1 LIQRPEA
8 APRSL
13 IAGANALL
21 RMKESSRPSDGGR
34 ILDDPFA
41 RALAEDHW
49 VVQALRYGRF
59 ALPLLYRAIDELQTA
74 HCVRHRAI
82 DELMLAALADG
93 FRQIVIVG
101 AGYDMRAA
109 RFAGPLAEVGA
120 RVFELD
126 LPATQRRKL
135 ARLAALDP
143 PATDAV
149 AVEYSPVDLVT
160 QTVPDALVPTSF
172 DATAPALFVLEG
184 LIHYLPLPR
193 VTRLWAELATGKGAR
208 RVVTSFIRP
217 AEQKRAG
224 GHLRAMIGAV
234 GEVPKLTFTRA
245 RLQASVR
252 AAGFGEL
259 SSWTF
264 GQQVRAFAPM
274 ARGRRV
280 GATQDVALFGRP

>member
-21 RMKESSRPSDGGR
+21 RMKESTRPAHGPGGR

-41 RALAEDHW
+41 AALAEDHW
-49 VVQALRYGRF
+49 VVSALRYGRF

-93 FRQIVIVG
+93 FRQVVIVG

-109 RFAGPLAEVGA
+109 RFAGELGRHDA

-126 LPATQRRKL
+126 LPATQRRKEAKL
-135 ARLAALDP
+135 VELKVEVD
-143 PATDAV
+143 
-149 AVEYSPVDLVT
+149 VEYATVDLMT
-160 QTVPDALVPTSF
+160 QTIGDALSTTRF
-172 DATAPALFVLEG
+172 DAKRPALYVLEG
-184 LIHYLPLPR
+184 LIHYLPAPR
-193 VTRLWAELATGKGAR
+193 VSELWAELATPRSHAPR
-208 RVVTSFIRP
+208 RVVASFIRP
-217 AEQKRAG
+217 AEEARAG

-234 GEVPKLTFTRA
+234 GEVPRLSFTPA
-245 RLQASVR
+245 RLAADVR
-252 AAGFGEL
+252 AAGFRQFA
-259 SSWTF
+259 SWTF
-264 GQQVRAFAPM
+264 KQQVATFAPM

-280 GATQDVALFGRP
+280 GATQDVARFGR